1 MENSRYRNRRPV
13 TYGTTARSQSRPD
26 VAKSTRPSPVKR
38 TAKEEPSPSSPR
50 PSQSITTKLQRNKNG
65 KKQPAGSANE
75 IKAGALEL
83 PQPQPDKESNVY
95 DFPSSDEAQ
104 DYIGRRK
111 RRRYNI
117 EDKDAPETLQPTAS
131 RSTTDVKPK
140 AVENGDENG
149 LNPAGSDVRDCQRL
163 LTKYHE
169 SQSKRSITYP
179 ADNTPPGKPGPGIV
193 FSPERECESTESSK
207 SRKSLPN
214 THQGSYIPNENATP
228 GRKRLIDSLG
238 ITDSPVEISPK
249 SPAEGHPTPSRA
261 FHNVHVNGVPV
272 NENQSESHA
281 QGSPAPIPSH
291 LRGSQVTYARQRSF
305 LDDLSATGELSI
317 ADLSSELEHSS
328 KSVQRQL
335 KYDAS
340 PMARLIVADE
350 GTNEDGSVRSIHEL
364 RQAGGNARYR
374 GAVESIFEDIEDYQ
388 NSLSGRCNAFVQLCG
403 KLLDTGARHRF
414 FECNFDKRL
423 VECLSIELQVV
434 PAILAFCAY
443 ALASSDGNLSY
454 ALATAAWPK
463 LLDISYIMLDVQD
476 DISLTTKTQAKG
488 LSRPLQKTIQ
498 TISPQISS
506 VLFPKPA
513 LSTFSPCIL
522 ALYCMKS
529 TISTLQSKGESPSL
543 STPILKS
550 LVKMLLSESS
560 RCVTQ
565 KTITTENTQI
575 LGLGFSILE
584 ASTASAEFQDE
595 HLDLLGSLS
604 GLHSLLYLKSSYG
617 DPVSQKIK
625 SLYIRVIL
633 NVTNSDLLL
642 CDRFANPQLVEGLVD
657 VVLANFGD
665 LTEDALGQEN
675 NSLDSVILA
684 LGTLTN
690 LSERSEESRSIFLRP
705 AGSKNSFLD
714 RLLRLFMTNVD
725 SISTV
730 SFSVAFLCRF
740 RLINP
745 SRLIR
750 SWKYTTM
757 SPWDI

>member
-1 MENSRYRNRRPV
+1 
-13 TYGTTARSQSRPD
+13 
-26 VAKSTRPSPVKR
+26 
-38 TAKEEPSPSSPR
+38 
-50 PSQSITTKLQRNKNG
+50 
-65 KKQPAGSANE
+65 
-75 IKAGALEL
+75 
-83 PQPQPDKESNVY
+83 
-95 DFPSSDEAQ
+95 
-104 DYIGRRK
+104 
-111 RRRYNI
+111 
-117 EDKDAPETLQPTAS
+117 
-131 RSTTDVKPK
+131 
-140 AVENGDENG
+140 
-149 LNPAGSDVRDCQRL
+149 
-163 LTKYHE
+163 
-169 SQSKRSITYP
+169 
-179 ADNTPPGKPGPGIV
+179 
-193 FSPERECESTESSK
+193 
-207 SRKSLPN
+207 
-214 THQGSYIPNENATP
+214 
-228 GRKRLIDSLG
+228 
-238 ITDSPVEISPK
+238 
-249 SPAEGHPTPSRA
+249 
-261 FHNVHVNGVPV
+261 
-272 NENQSESHA
+272 
-281 QGSPAPIPSH
+281 
-291 LRGSQVTYARQRSF
+291 
-305 LDDLSATGELSI
+305 
-317 ADLSSELEHSS
+317 
-328 KSVQRQL
+328 
-335 KYDAS
+335 
-340 PMARLIVADE
+340 MARLIVADE